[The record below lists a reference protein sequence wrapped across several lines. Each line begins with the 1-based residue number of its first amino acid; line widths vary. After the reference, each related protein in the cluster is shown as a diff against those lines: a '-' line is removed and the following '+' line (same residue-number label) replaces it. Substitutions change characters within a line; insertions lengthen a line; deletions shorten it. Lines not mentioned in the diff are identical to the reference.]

1 MTSLVCLFLNMLTI
15 KQAQIEDLEAI
26 VPLFDAYRV
35 FYKQNT
41 DLELAR
47 YFISNRLLKKESIIF
62 LAKENE
68 EPVGF
73 TQLYKTFSSVSAQHS
88 WVLNDLYVTSTVR
101 GMGVGERL
109 LKRAQKFA
117 LDDESKGLALETA
130 KDNPAQNL
138 YERLGW
144 EKDLDYLH
152 YFWKVD

>member
-1 MTSLVCLFLNMLTI
+1 MLTI
-15 KQAQIEDLEAI
+15 KLAQIEDLESI

-35 FYKQNT
+35 FYKQDT

-47 YFISNRLLKKESIIF
+47 YFISNRLLKKESVIF
-62 LAKENE
+62 LAKEDE

-73 TQLYKTFSSVSAQHS
+73 TQLYKTFSSVSVQRS
-88 WVLNDLYVTSTVR
+88 WVLNDLYVSPELR
-101 GMGVGERL
+101 GKGVGEKI

-117 LDDESKGLALETA
+117 LDDDSKGLALETA
-130 KDNPAQNL
+130 KDNPAQDL

-144 EKDLDYLH
+144 KKDLDHLH